1 MAFNSLSFLI
11 FFPIVVFLYFICP
24 PKVQWP
30 FLLIASYIFYLYADP
45 RLILFLLT
53 TTVSSFLAGRVL
65 GYLNKKDTAQSKAYK
80 KKIVLI
86 LALVLNLGILFLLK
100 YYNFCA
106 LLGNE
111 VLANFHLSMQIPELS
126 LVLPIGISFYTF
138 QTMGYCIDIYRDKYS
153 PEKNIAKYALF
164 VAFFPQI
171 SQGPIGRYPALAP
184 QLYTHHRF
192 EYVRVKFGLQKML
205 WGFFKKVVVADR
217 LAIIANEVFNNYA
230 QYEGFEIAVGVFFYS
245 IQLYADFSGCMDIA
259 TGAAEVMG
267 IRLAP
272 NFERP
277 YFSKSIQEFWRRWHI
292 TLGSWLRDYVY
303 IPLGGNRKGKLR
315 KHINVVVVFLISGIW
330 HGAGL
335 NYLVWGL
342 LHGGYQVAGALLMP
356 VRNRLV
362 SIFHVDRSSF
372 SHRVYK
378 TAITFG
384 LVSFAWIFFR
394 APGLRT
400 ALQMIRSMFTVWNP
414 WVLFDGS
421 LYQLGL
427 GLREF
432 WFAVVCIGIL
442 LVVSLLQRRGS
453 VRERLNRQGLP
464 MRWGLIIGLVL
475 TILICGVYGGGYE
488 AVPFLYFQY

>member
-1 MAFNSLSFLI
+1 
-11 FFPIVVFLYFICP
+11 
-24 PKVQWP
+24 
-30 FLLIASYIFYLYADP
+30 
-45 RLILFLLT
+45 
-53 TTVSSFLAGRVL
+53 
-65 GYLNKKDTAQSKAYK
+65 
-80 KKIVLI
+80 
-86 LALVLNLGILFLLK
+86 
-100 YYNFCA
+100 
-106 LLGNE
+106 
-111 VLANFHLSMQIPELS
+111 
-126 LVLPIGISFYTF
+126 
-138 QTMGYCIDIYRDKYS
+138 
-153 PEKNIAKYALF
+153 
-164 VAFFPQI
+164 
-171 SQGPIGRYPALAP
+171 
-184 QLYTHHRF
+184 
-192 EYVRVKFGLQKML
+192 ML

-217 LAIIANEVFNNYA
+217 LAIVANEVFNNYA

-372 SHRVYK
+372 SHRVYNY
-378 TAITFG
+378 
-384 LVSFAWIFFR
+384 
-394 APGLRT
+394 LR
-400 ALQMIRSMFTVWNP
+400 
-414 WVLFDGS
+414 FD
-421 LYQLGL
+421 
-427 GLREF
+427 
-432 WFAVVCIGIL
+432 
-442 LVVSLLQRRGS
+442 
-453 VRERLNRQGLP
+453 
-464 MRWGLIIGLVL
+464 
-475 TILICGVYGGGYE
+475 
-488 AVPFLYFQY
+488 